1 MFDFLV
7 KLKINSAFK
16 NNARKHAFHN
26 MESMKDIL
34 ILFSY
39 TDWPE
44 IESISKDLEDK
55 GKNVA
60 LWTIK
65 PSQKN
70 LNNIIFPSNVKVI
83 NAKEISFSKIL
94 SSTVLEE
101 YKALSYET
109 LIDLT
114 TTKNKVFKYL
124 LVNTSAEFSIGISEP
139 EYQIYDFIMLRDD
152 SNTLQETYN
161 QIKFYLNNIR

>member
-7 KLKINSAFK
+7 KYKIDSAFK
-16 NNARKHAFHN
+16 NNKRKHAFRN
-26 MESMKDIL
+26 MESMESIL

-39 TDWPE
+39 KDWSE
-44 IESISKDLEDK
+44 IESISKDLEAK
-55 GKNVA
+55 GKKVI

-70 LNNIIFPSNVKVI
+70 LNNTIFPSNIRVI
-83 NAKEISFSKIL
+83 DSKEISFTKIL
-94 SSTVLEE
+94 SSTVLDE
-101 YKALSYET
+101 YKALLYDT

-114 TTKNKVFKYL
+114 TTANKVFKYL

-139 EYQIYDFIMLRDD
+139 EHRIYDFIIHRED